1 MEQSTLDPL
10 QFSLIETC
18 GTYHRMNELL
28 KQVHMISH
36 CASQSNDHVLLNVPL
51 LHRIHLYSQVHI
63 FVH

>member
-36 CASQSNDHVLLNVPL
+36 CASQSNDHVLLNVP
-51 LHRIHLYSQVHI
+51 
-63 FVH
+63 